1 MASISTNFCFVF
13 TECFDPRYRFG
24 QKNFFSQNKLS
35 MIKNMEGKDR
45 ISLSSFQVHKVI
57 QIVSGF
63 YVLIVGD
70 KEENY
75 SREESI
81 QGRIL

>member
-1 MASISTNFCFVF
+1 
-13 TECFDPRYRFG
+13 
-24 QKNFFSQNKLS
+24 
-35 MIKNMEGKDR
+35 MEGKDR

-63 YVLIVGD
+63 YVLIVGN
-70 KEENY
+70 KEGNY

>member
-1 MASISTNFCFVF
+1 MASISTNICFVV

-24 QKNFFSQNKLS
+24 QFFSPKQVICDQS
-35 MIKNMEGKDR
+35 MEGKDR
-45 ISLSSFQVHKVI
+45 ISLSSFQVHKVF

-63 YVLIVGD
+63 YVPILRN
-70 KEENY
+70 KEGNY